1 MPGHPNLLEAL
12 RPSRRRMLG
21 LSTAGAVAAL
31 TAVVTSDGRADA
43 VDATVMTVNPR
54 TSTAAIN
61 AWLAVGG
68 VRVLRGAAVLSG
80 PLVIRSGTQLDASA
94 ASITGA
100 VGDNVLRNAA
110 ANPSARTTAAVRA
123 GSPVVT
129 TRAAV
134 FSTAMVGRR
143 VQVLG
148 AGPRAGNAAAP
159 GSMYGRIVS
168 VQSSTRVTLDV
179 AATTT
184 LAAAATSVFPPN
196 DGDISITGGTWTNRS
211 KNSVSQTTESHG
223 LLLRRA
229 ARVSL
234 TGLTVH
240 STGSAQ
246 VGGQY
251 AVSFGDVTDVTVEDV
266 AFIDTASDGVHFQG
280 PSARIA
286 VRRITGE
293 RTGDDLVAF
302 TTVDGQT
309 HAGSQLGD
317 CEGDITDV
325 VVEDVQGKNCLCLLK
340 VTSGIGTNGVQ
351 RRIRR
356 FTATGLAGTVTGRS
370 PVQIVDYAG
379 PTWFEGT
386 VSGVTATGTS
396 GTVVNVAVRTL
407 GALVVEDVALPA
419 GARPAVDGIVRV
431 AATSASSVTVRRVTN
446 RSTGSGAASGVAL
459 AVGSVPTVAVSGV
472 SCPVLAPQFDSVKL
486 VRASATIRSLTV
498 TDDSSAARGGNVFA
512 LAAGGY
518 RITSATFARLTRST
532 GSVWAAD
539 ADSATGTA
547 ISVSSFRNGRALAL
561 LRSPATITVQGLVQ
575 PAGSGAALRLNSAA
589 ASPVRVVVDGTSSR
603 PAPLVSRTAK
613 QKVSA
618 VSPFIG
624 VDATL
629 LTPRD
634 GDVVLNT
641 GTKPAR
647 GQLRWDAK
655 AKRWRTT
662 SVARPKPTPT
672 PTPAPAP
679 SPSPTSAPTTTP
691 APTPT
696 SSPAPSSSASPA
708 PSASPT
714 PSAPPTAP
722 AAPVTPEPTASAS
735 LTPTPSD
742 VPTASPSPTP
752 AS

>member
-1 MPGHPNLLEAL
+1 MPGHPNPLDAL

-21 LSTAGAVAAL
+21 LSAAGTLGAL
-31 TAVVTSDGRADA
+31 TAVVASGGRANA
-43 VDATVMTVNPR
+43 VDATVMTVTPR

-80 PLVIRSGTQLDASA
+80 PLVVRSGTQLDASA
-94 ASITGA
+94 ASVTGA

-110 ANPSARTTAAVRA
+110 AIPSARTTASVRA

-129 TRAAV
+129 TKAAV

-148 AGPRAGNAAAP
+148 AGPRAGNSAAP

-168 VQSSTRVTLDV
+168 VQSSTRATLDV
-179 AATTT
+179 PATSTLTAAP
-184 LAAAATSVFPPN
+184 TSVFPPN

-223 LLLRRA
+223 LLIRRA
-229 ARVSL
+229 SRVTLS
-234 TGLTVH
+234 GLTVH

-309 HAGSQLGD
+309 HAGSKLGD

-325 VVEDVQGKNCLCLLK
+325 VVEDVQGKHCLCLLK
-340 VTSGIGTNGVQ
+340 VTSGIGANGVQ

-356 FTATGLAGTVTGRS
+356 FTATGLAGTVSGRS
-370 PVQIVDYAG
+370 PVQIVNYAG

-396 GTVVNVAVRTL
+396 GTVVNVDVRTL

-419 GARPAVDGIVRV
+419 GARAAVDGIVRI
-431 AATSASSVTVRRVTN
+431 AAASASSVTVRRVTN
-446 RSTGSGAASGVAL
+446 RSLAAGAASGVAL
-459 AVGSVPTVAVSGV
+459 AVGTTPSVTVSGV
-472 SCPVLAPQFDSVKL
+472 ACPVLAPQFDSVKL
-486 VRASATIRSLTV
+486 VRASATIRALTI

-512 LAAGGY
+512 LAAAGY
-518 RITSATFARLTRST
+518 RITTATFARLSRST

-539 ADSATGTA
+539 ADSSSTTA
-547 ISVSSFRNGRALAL
+547 MTISGFRGGRAVAL
-561 LRSPATITVQGLVQ
+561 LRAPASVDVQGLAQ
-575 PAGSGAALRLNSAA
+575 PAGSGAALRLNSGA
-589 ASPVRVVVDGTSSR
+589 ASPVRAVVDGTSSR
-603 PAPLVSRTAK
+603 PATLVSRTAK
-613 QKVSA
+613 QKVSV
-618 VSPFIG
+618 VSPFVA
-624 VDATL
+624 VDAAL

-634 GDVVLNT
+634 GDVVLNA
-641 GTKPAR
+641 GTKYAR
-647 GQLRWDAK
+647 SQLRWDAAGRK
-655 AKRWRTT
+655 WRTT
-662 SVARPKPTPT
+662 SVARPKPTPAPAPKPSPT
-672 PTPAPAP
+672 PTPSASPSAPAP
-679 SPSPTSAPTTTP
+679 SASPSA
-691 APTPT
+691 
-696 SSPAPSSSASPA
+696 PA

-714 PSAPPTAP
+714 APS
-722 AAPVTPEPTASAS
+722 APVTPDPSASAPVTPAPS
-735 LTPTPSD
+735 ATSTPTP
-742 VPTASPSPTP
+742 VPTDTPPSE
-752 AS
+752 